1 MTFMAS
7 KAGDAPED
15 LLLACDLDI
24 STVNA
29 RERIP
34 GVALEVGKPNVISFK
49 ESEVVPARSGQ
60 WVALLLKT
68 PNGSDYSMLM
78 LLRLANAGTQNAAPS
93 KDGEPIPNAE
103 SQLNTATADQPVV
116 PVVEIDGKQHV
127 IVGYRENPTIVRGFG
142 SYRDPITIVEGR
154 VVVPTDRLTKVSI
167 VPGKA
172 FGSGFV
178 TVVDN
183 VFRAFLYHPDALTTL
198 DDGFTYGPFNGSDLS
213 YHHGYTSF
221 SGTLTSDRDLSDV
234 FMILLLYEDL
244 DKNDARVP
252 KVWIVGT
259 EIGHLEAGKAH
270 PFNETT
276 PLVAFSENPIR
287 WTTLVFSGGVQI
299 PSTGGNKVADEL
311 LGRKQGRINSKIVPR
326 N

>member
-1 MTFMAS
+1 
-7 KAGDAPED
+7 
-15 LLLACDLDI
+15 
-24 STVNA
+24 
-29 RERIP
+29 
-34 GVALEVGKPNVISFK
+34 
-49 ESEVVPARSGQ
+49 
-60 WVALLLKT
+60 
-68 PNGSDYSMLM
+68 
-78 LLRLANAGTQNAAPS
+78 
-93 KDGEPIPNAE
+93 
-103 SQLNTATADQPVV
+103 
-116 PVVEIDGKQHV
+116 
-127 IVGYRENPTIVRGFG
+127 
-142 SYRDPITIVEGR
+142 VEGR